1 MSFVALGESV
11 THQHFPVCEDPPD
24 YLVCYLQ
31 GESVGAASYED
42 DYTTVYVCVFLTFSN
57 HTPFLSS
64 PPLPVRVRIGATR
77 TSRIR

>member
-11 THQHFPVCEDPPD
+11 THQHFPVCEDPTD

-42 DYTTVYVCVFLTFSN
+42 DYMTVYVCVYLPNMLYS
-57 HTPFLSS
+57 HLLPSISAPPSLPSLS
-64 PPLPVRVRIGATR
+64 G
-77 TSRIR
+77 